1 MIVVYSGKSCG
12 PCIATKVG
20 LEARGLAFEERPAH
34 EHIDALEALRLRHDL
49 SMALPYVVAGDQV
62 WNGFQPSRIGDL
74 AAMMETA

>member
-1 MIVVYSGKSCG
+1 MIVVYTGKSCG

-20 LEARGLAFEERPAH
+20 LKARGLEFEERPAH
-34 EHIDALEALRLRHDL
+34 EHIELLETLRSARGMSTD
-49 SMALPYVVAGDQV
+49 LPYVVAGDQV